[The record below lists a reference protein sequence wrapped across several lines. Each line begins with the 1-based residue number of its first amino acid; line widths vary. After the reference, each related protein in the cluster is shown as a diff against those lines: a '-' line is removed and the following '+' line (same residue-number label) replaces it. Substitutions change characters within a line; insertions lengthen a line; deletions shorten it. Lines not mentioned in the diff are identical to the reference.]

1 MEINLQP
8 INYKHCFIFQ
18 SLKHKSRFVSPRI
31 ISMANRSDSGFIK
44 ELPFFPQRNVNSV
57 HAYLSMHNNILFK
70 HRLVKTETTERDRE
84 RKQTKD
90 AKDLTQLAIC
100 W

>member
-1 MEINLQP
+1 MNMEINLQP

-70 HRLVKTETTERDRE
+70 HRLVKQKPQRE
-84 RKQTKD
+84 IEKENRQRMPK
-90 AKDLTQLAIC
+90 I
-100 W
+100 